1 MKLILTVISLISAS
15 PFHRAFMQ
23 NQKISATEPTIIKLD
38 VIMAALAKYEKE
50 QQTLDQI
57 EIEFFTSST
66 YQNRFNRQSYFYYY

>member
-1 MKLILTVISLISAS
+1 
-15 PFHRAFMQ
+15 MQ